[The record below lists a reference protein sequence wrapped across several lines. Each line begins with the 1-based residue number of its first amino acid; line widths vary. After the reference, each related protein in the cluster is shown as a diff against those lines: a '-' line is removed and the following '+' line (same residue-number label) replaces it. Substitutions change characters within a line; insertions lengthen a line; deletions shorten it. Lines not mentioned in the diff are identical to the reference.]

1 MLISVQSSDNDQ
13 KQTYNIANVL
23 CRAIK
28 QNQEYPKKQTWVLS
42 LYVIKSKVPSGGMKD
57 IVLSFS
63 NRAKRTHLKGIE
75 QTLKNNSINKSTQE
89 KLELKIAS

>member
-1 MLISVQSSDNDQ
+1 MLISIQSSDNDQ

-42 LYVIKSKVPSGGMKD
+42 LYVIKSKGPSGGMKD

-75 QTLKNNSINKSTQE
+75 QTLKNSSLIDQSNKNLS
-89 KLELKIAS
+89 